1 MKLFEPLNASQRVL
15 DYHLDR
21 HGVLAS
27 NLANVDTPG
36 YRARDLSFSRYL
48 DQFQGASTL
57 STTSSG
63 HLGGQ
68 STSGNSLYFDEE
80 PPRGDD
86 NTVRLERAMAQVAA
100 NRVRYEA
107 VAEIVKGK
115 LAGLRYAATDGA
127 ES

>member
-1 MKLFEPLNASQRVL
+1 MKLFGPLHESARVL

-21 HGVLAS
+21 HGVLSS

-36 YRARDLSFSRYL
+36 YRARDLSFTRYL
-48 DQFQGASTL
+48 DDFEGSSSMAL
-57 STTSSG
+57 TSEG
-63 HLGGQ
+63 HLSGESVAGQ
-68 STSGNSLYFDEE
+68 SLYFEEE

-127 ES
+127 SS